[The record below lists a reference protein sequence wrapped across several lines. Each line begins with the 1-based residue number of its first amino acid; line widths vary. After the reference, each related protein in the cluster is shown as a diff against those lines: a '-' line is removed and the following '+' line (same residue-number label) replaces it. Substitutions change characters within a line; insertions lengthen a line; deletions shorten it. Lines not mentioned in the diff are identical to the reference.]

1 MSLRSKESLFAA
13 TTVAF
18 LTISTA
24 LAQSGS
30 ETDVTKPAGAT
41 RAAEHE
47 NDEQLRAAER
57 RIAELEAR
65 LKELEAAV
73 AKGDA
78 DHAPSKIAEFAD
90 TVAEGETTPPAAAN
104 PAPEPVDPTASP
116 TAMLAELERRYLD
129 RFGASSGT
137 GRVSAE
143 ELDTLAGE
151 VSRWAMRQNSLLGQ
165 PVAWTVRVV
174 RVEPSRQ
181 SAQRAVLV
189 CRGLAP
195 DQREEVSDDFRVELD
210 ADARELLRQHG
221 PDAAFVIH
229 GRFDPR
235 VSFSPEHQFAGP
247 WHRKGHF
254 VGPYCVSNWTVI
266 GDSIEAAAARESAE
280 IAPIE
285 PAPAEIAPTPS
296 DPTPAEAD
304 PAPLQMPEDSDSA
317 AAHDAAG
324 ANEAARVAAEQEAE
338 RLAAEQE
345 TARVAAEQEAARL
358 AAEQETARVAAE
370 QEAARL
376 ATEQEAARL
385 AAEQE
390 AARLAAE
397 EEAARDAAEQE
408 AARLATAQEAARLA
422 AEEEAARVDAE
433 EESARLAAEQE
444 AARLAT
450 EQEAARLAD
459 EAERRAVVDA
469 ESARAAAEAAARTAA
484 EADAT
489 RRAAEQE
496 TERLAAAASAVAEAE
511 AAAKAESERR
521 AKDPLWY
528 LTPTSRKMVDRSA
541 EQLARTTDAA
551 TVAQLVRGYESR
563 LPSVKDDLRPAIE
576 AMLTN
581 AKKRL
586 TELSPA
592 AVDAPQ

>member
-390 AARLAAE
+390 AARVAAE
-397 EEAARDAAEQE
+397 
-408 AARLATAQEAARLA
+408 QEAARLA

>member
-390 AARLAAE
+390 AARVAAE
-397 EEAARDAAEQE
+397 
-408 AARLATAQEAARLA
+408 QEAARLA

-444 AARLAT
+444 SARLAT